1 MRLTERQ
8 LQKSKKDSK
17 LHVVK
22 ITEDDFGV
30 MMEFDSDYIII
41 KTKFLSDRQAKDF
54 IIKLRTAVVR
64 ENYELFQ
71 KNNENG

>member
-8 LQKSKKDSK
+8 LHKYKKDSK

-30 MMEFDSDYIII
+30 MMEVDEDYIVI

>member
-8 LQKSKKDSK
+8 LQKSKKDFK

-30 MMEFDSDYIII
+30 MMEVDEDYIVI

>member
-30 MMEFDSDYIII
+30 MMEVDEDYIVI

-54 IIKLRTAVVR
+54 IIKLRTAVIR

>member
-1 MRLTERQ
+1 MKLTERQ
-8 LQKSKKDSK
+8 LHKSKKDSK

-30 MMEFDSDYIII
+30 MMEVDEDYIII

>member
-30 MMEFDSDYIII
+30 MMEVDEDYIVI

>member
-8 LQKSKKDSK
+8 LQKTKKDSK

-30 MMEFDSDYIII
+30 MMEVDEDYIVI

>member
-30 MMEFDSDYIII
+30 MMEVDEDYIVI

-71 KNNENG
+71 KNNENC

>member
-1 MRLTERQ
+1 MKLTEIQ
-8 LQKSKKDSK
+8 LHKSKIDSK

-30 MMEFDSDYIII
+30 MMEVDEDYIVI

>member
-30 MMEFDSDYIII
+30 MMEVDEDYIII

>member
-1 MRLTERQ
+1 MILTERQ

-54 IIKLRTAVVR
+54 IIKLRTAVIR
-64 ENYELFQ
+64 ENHELFQ

>member
-1 MRLTERQ
+1 
-8 LQKSKKDSK
+8 
-17 LHVVK
+17 
-22 ITEDDFGV
+22 
-30 MMEFDSDYIII
+30 MEVDEDYIVI

>member
-8 LQKSKKDSK
+8 LHKSKKDSK

-30 MMEFDSDYIII
+30 MMEVDEDYIVI